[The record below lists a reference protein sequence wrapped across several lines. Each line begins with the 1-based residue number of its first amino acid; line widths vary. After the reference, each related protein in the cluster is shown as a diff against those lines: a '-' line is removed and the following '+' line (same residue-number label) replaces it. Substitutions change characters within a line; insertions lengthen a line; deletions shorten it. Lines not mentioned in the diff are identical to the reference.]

1 MAKKDKQQ
9 MFNSAR
15 RLPIVF
21 CLDVSPSMGWRIG
34 NNSASIELLNE
45 AVNQFI
51 EELREDVR
59 ARSSAEINFITFTD
73 KIVDETGFMSI
84 NSLSRQTFKPVQ
96 DAGTSLAK
104 AVLYCIDKIEAH
116 RTELEDAE
124 IPCFAPFLVLVTDGN
139 PDDDDEEEKLLEGKA
154 LNALLRH
161 CSEGIPSSEFI
172 VPFVIGVGDH
182 VNPKTL
188 DRYASGIG
196 PGHFS
201 IKGQTADAKLKFG
214 KVFKLIRN
222 SASKS
227 LRKDAKSEMIEMIQ
241 NEMADLYRD
250 LIGE

>member
-1 MAKKDKQQ
+1 MAKKDKRQI
-9 MFNSAR
+9 FNSAR

-21 CLDVSPSMGWRIG
+21 CLDISPSMGWRIG
-34 NNSASIELLNE
+34 NHSASIELLNE

-51 EELREDVR
+51 DELREDVR
-59 ARSSAEINFITFTD
+59 ARSSAEIAFVAFTD
-73 KIVDETGFMSI
+73 KIEMETDFESI
-84 NSLSRQTFKPVQ
+84 NSMPRQTFKTVEES
-96 DAGTSLAK
+96 GTSLAK
-104 AVLYCIDKIEAH
+104 AVLHCIEKIEKH
-116 RTELEDAE
+116 RMTLEDAE
-124 IPCFAPFLVLVTDGN
+124 IPCYAPFFVLVTDGD
-139 PDDDDEEEKLLEGKA
+139 PDEDDEEEKILEGKA
-154 LNALLRH
+154 LNAMKQH

-201 IKGQTADAKLKFG
+201 IKGQSADARLQFG

-227 LRKDAKSEMIEMIQ
+227 LRNDAKSEMIQMIQ

>member
-1 MAKKDKQQ
+1 MAKKNKSQIY
-9 MFNSAR
+9 NSAR

-51 EELREDVR
+51 EELRADIR
-59 ARSSAEINFITFTD
+59 ACSSAEIAFVTFTD
-73 KIVDETGFMSI
+73 RIEVETDFESVRT
-84 NSLSRQTFKPVQ
+84 LPRQTFKTVEKT
-96 DAGTSLAK
+96 GTSLAQ
-104 AVLYCIDKIEAH
+104 AVLHCIKKIENH
-116 RTELEDAE
+116 REKLSDMETS
-124 IPCFAPFLVLVTDGN
+124 CFAPFFVLVTDGD
-139 PDDDDEEEKLLEGKA
+139 PDINDPEEPLLEGQA

-161 CSEGIPSSEFI
+161 CGNGVPASEFI

-182 VNPKTL
+182 VNPERL
-188 DRYASGIG
+188 DRYASGVG

-201 IKGQTADAKLKFG
+201 IKGQTADAQIKFG

-222 SASKS
+222 SASQS
-227 LRKDAKSEMIEMIQ
+227 VRDPKSEMIQMIQ
-241 NEMADLYRD
+241 SNMADLYAD